1 MSNDSKIVIPKLAVD
16 FGNRTALAYDGKKVY
31 KITSSRYLLNGHDI
45 AGRKSSK
52 KEVYIRTKQPDG
64 DVSFVIGADEKDS
77 EFTYRTDKFKVAQTL
92 LMGLLWQLPS
102 VCRIDELVIVDSL
115 PNDANRRNQYRV
127 NIPTEF
133 GWQTTDKKGNI
144 IERKLAITNKISFV
158 KEGLGAIIQAGLLN
172 SSALAVNLGC
182 GTLDFVTFNRGEVV
196 EKLSTNFDKEGAVS
210 FQRELQREIGG
221 FTKQPYQIFQALEN
235 GGNLVVMDE
244 GLEEKTVNIKS
255 QAENVCYEWLK
266 KNVGVAIKELGGL
279 PQGVPVIITG
289 GLANLVT
296 EKYKDHPVISV
307 VKNPEQANVR
317 VF

>member
-31 KITSSRYLLNGHDI
+31 KITSSRYQLARHDI

-52 KEVYIRTKQPDG
+52 SQVYIRCRQPDG
-64 DVSFVIGADEKDS
+64 DLSFVIGADEKDA

-92 LMGLLWQLPS
+92 LMGLLWQLPD

-115 PNDANRRNQYRV
+115 PNDANRRNQYLV

-133 GWQTTDKKGNI
+133 GWQTTNKKGKI
-144 IERKLAITNKISFV
+144 IERKISITNKISFV
-158 KEGLGAIIQAGLLN
+158 KEGLGAVVQAGLLN

-196 EKLSTNFDKEGAVS
+196 EKLSTNFDKEGAIS
-210 FQRELQREIGG
+210 FQRELQRDIGG
-221 FTKQPYQIFQALEN
+221 FTKQPYEIFRALEN
-235 GGNLVVMDE
+235 GGELKFLDANLD
-244 GLEEKTVNIKS
+244 EKTINIKD
-255 QAENVCYEWLK
+255 QAKDTCYQWLR

-279 PQGVPVIITG
+279 PQGCPVIITG
-289 GLANLVT
+289 GLANLVVD
-296 EKYKDHPVISV
+296 KYKGHPVISV